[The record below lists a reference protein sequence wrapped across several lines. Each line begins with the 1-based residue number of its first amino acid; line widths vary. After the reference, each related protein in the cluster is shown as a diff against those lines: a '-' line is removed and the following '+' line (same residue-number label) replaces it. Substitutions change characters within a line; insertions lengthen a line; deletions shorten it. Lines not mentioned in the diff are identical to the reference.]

1 MVNYINALPPGA
13 AFIRSAAA
21 DALRIVPGVVVTGRE
36 IAYPPGDIVPRV
48 LEKLGTDLRF
58 VTANST
64 AVDKPLP
71 TLYSA
76 DGYIVGG

>member
-1 MVNYINALPPGA
+1 
-13 AFIRSAAA
+13 
-21 DALRIVPGVVVTGRE
+21 VVVTGRE
-36 IAYPPGDIVPRV
+36 IAYPPGDTVPRV
-48 LEKLGTDLRF
+48 LEKFGTDLRF